1 MANPRSTG
9 SKAAAAT
16 GNASAALVARSHR
29 RPRVC
34 TFVRDGIAVTT
45 RGSGGLPAFGTAV
58 LYAEAALVM
67 LGPKAHVPFGER
79 GGRVRGAL
87 DFLAGRYPAFLLGGG
102 IGPPLPLVPFP

>member
-16 GNASAALVARSHR
+16 GNTSAAIVARSNR
-29 RPRVC
+29 RPPVC
-34 TFVRDGIAVTT
+34 TFARDGIAVTS
-45 RGSGGLPAFGTAV
+45 RGSGGVPAFGTAV

-79 GGRVRGAL
+79 GGRVRAAP
-87 DFLAGRYPAFLLGGG
+87 DFLPVRYP
-102 IGPPLPLVPFP
+102 PFPLRLALGP